1 VSAFFASLDHERL
14 CDVLAADALQRPFR
28 SRFQARLSGNVMHRE
43 VDYMTDRRI
52 DAFFYGL
59 FMDLDTLQEGGVA
72 PVNPRRA
79 YVDGFALRIGQR
91 ATLLPLAGAR
101 AYGMI
106 FALTHSELERL
117 YTAPGLEQYRPEA
130 VLAQPLEGT
139 PVPALCYNLREAPQL
154 HERNPE
160 YAARL
165 QRALSKLDF
174 PQEYIASV
182 S

>member
-1 VSAFFASLDHERL
+1 MS
-14 CDVLAADALQRPFR
+14 
-28 SRFQARLSGNVMHRE
+28 
-43 VDYMTDRRI
+43 DRRI

-59 FMDLDTLQEGGVA
+59 FMDITILREGGVA

-79 YVDGFALRIGQR
+79 YVDDFALRIGQR
-91 ATLLPLAGAR
+91 ATLLPSLGGR
-101 AYGMI
+101 AYGML
-106 FALTHSELERL
+106 FAITHAELERL

-130 VLAQPLEGT
+130 VLAQSLEGT
-139 PVPALCYNLREAPQL
+139 PAPALCYNLREAPQP

-165 QRALSKLDF
+165 QHALSKLDF
-174 PQEYIASV
+174 PQEYVASV